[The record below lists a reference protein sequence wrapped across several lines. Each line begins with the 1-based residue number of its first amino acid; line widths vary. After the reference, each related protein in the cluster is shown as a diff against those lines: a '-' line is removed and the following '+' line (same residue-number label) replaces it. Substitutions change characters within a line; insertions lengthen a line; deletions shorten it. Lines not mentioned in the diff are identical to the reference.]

1 MIKLS
6 ERLVNEA
13 FDRQIRQGTV
23 LYYVQLPLKTETK
36 NKFLVL
42 LNRDCSC
49 SEIYYFLTTSQTK
62 FYVSNRKLRKYFV
75 FVAENAVSFFPLP
88 TLIDCRYAE
97 SISRD
102 KLREKY
108 GNRELE
114 FKGMLPEP
122 FITKITDI
130 VKTSRLIPKR
140 TKKLVLGIE

>member
-1 MIKLS
+1 MIELP
-6 ERLVNEA
+6 ERLVDEA

-36 NKFLVL
+36 NKFLVI
-42 LNRDCSC
+42 LNRDCSS

-62 FYVSNRKLRKYFV
+62 FYLSNRKLRKYFV
-75 FVAENAVSFFPLP
+75 FVPENTVSFFSLP
-88 TLIDCRYAE
+88 TLIDARRAE
-97 SISRD
+97 WISRD

-114 FKGMLPEP
+114 FKGMLPEL
-122 FITKITDI
+122 FIAKISDI